1 MTTRRAQRA
10 ATVHVVTSDP
20 RRGGRNGKP
29 SVDLTVRA
37 DNRVL
42 LTVEEAA
49 ERLGIGRSFMYE
61 LIGDGRVRSL
71 RVGRL
76 RRIPVDALDEFVARA
91 QEPTADAPGIA

>member
-1 MTTRRAQRA
+1 MTARQAQHA
-10 ATVHVVTSDP
+10 ATVRVLTSET
-20 RRGGRNGKP
+20 RVRGRNGKP
-29 SVDLTVRA
+29 SVDLTLRA

-76 RRIPVDALDEFVARA
+76 RRIPVDALDEFVART
-91 QEPTADAPGIA
+91 QESTTESPA